1 MSSPQPPA
9 QLFRIAPGPV
19 VHTTDSAMSNAQL
32 CEEVDYLTEYAD
44 KMAECL
50 GARSFE
56 LGIVE
61 DATAQTAF
69 YRIPVG
75 PGLGHAVVNGI
86 VNRAK
91 KKPFSGMLEELWEE

>member
-1 MSSPQPPA
+1 MSSLQPSA

-19 VHTTDSAMSNAQL
+19 VHTTDMAMSHTQL
-32 CEEVDYLTEYAD
+32 CEEVEYLTEYAE

-50 GARSFE
+50 GASSFE
-56 LGIVE
+56 LGLVE

-75 PGLGHAVVNGI
+75 RGLGHAMVNGI
-86 VNRAK
+86 VNQAK
-91 KKPFSGMLEELWEE
+91 KKPFSAVLEELWEE

>member
-1 MSSPQPPA
+1 MSSPQPPT

-19 VHTTDSAMSNAQL
+19 VHTTDSATSSTQL

-56 LGIVE
+56 LGLVE
-61 DATAQTAF
+61 DATTQTAF

-75 PGLGHAVVNGI
+75 RSLDHALVNGI
-86 VNRAK
+86 ISKAK
-91 KKPFSGMLEELWEE
+91 KKPFSAVLEELWEE

>member
-1 MSSPQPPA
+1 MSSPEPPL

-19 VHTTDSAMSNAQL
+19 VHTTDNAMSHTQL

-50 GARSFE
+50 GARGFE
-56 LGIVE
+56 LGLVE
-61 DATAQTAF
+61 DATTQTAF

-86 VNRAK
+86 VSKAK
-91 KKPFSGMLEELWEE
+91 KKPFSDVLKELWDE